1 MKDITPEGIKKEIE
15 NGVEEGRTI
24 RYTNNIPLNEIIE
37 GLEEYVKDP
46 KIDPIIEI
54 EKFMN
59 K

>member
-15 NGVEEGRTI
+15 NGVEEGRII
-24 RYTNNIPLNEIIE
+24 RYSNIVPLNEIID

-46 KIDPIIEI
+46 KIVLSIEM